1 MPGVQSLKIYGT
13 CPEFVADVASAC
25 PALESLET
33 NDDDDPSEVLVLQ
46 PNLRPFM
53 SQTIGNGNKVKAQL
67 TSHGSKA
74 RRLESSGKVRTGRE
88 TRNWKITKRGDNAR

>member
-1 MPGVQSLKIYGT
+1 MSGVQSLKIYGT

-33 NDDDDPSEVLVLQ
+33 NDDDASEVLVLQ

-53 SQTIGNGNKVKAQL
+53 SQTIGDGNKVKPPL
-67 TSHGSKA
+67 MSHA
-74 RRLESSGKVRTGRE
+74 RRLEWSGKVRTRRE